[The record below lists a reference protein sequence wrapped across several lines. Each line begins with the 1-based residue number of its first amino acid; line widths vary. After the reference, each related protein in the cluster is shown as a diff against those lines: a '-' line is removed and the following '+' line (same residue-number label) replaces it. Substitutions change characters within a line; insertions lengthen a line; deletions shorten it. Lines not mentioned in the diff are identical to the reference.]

1 MEDGNSI
8 LDLKRSRYPCQK
20 LDETERISEHLQVRN
35 ALHNFGEKRVSY
47 ELTKLANLRKK
58 ADYEPYKDLTP
69 QDISNAINHMEKIF
83 NHLKFD

>member
-83 NHLKFD
+83 NHLKFY